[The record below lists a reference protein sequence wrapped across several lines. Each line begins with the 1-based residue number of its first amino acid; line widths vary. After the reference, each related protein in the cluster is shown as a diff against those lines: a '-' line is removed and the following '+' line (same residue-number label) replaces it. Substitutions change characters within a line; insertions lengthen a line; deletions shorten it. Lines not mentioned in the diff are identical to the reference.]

1 VLINLQHDAVEKHIT
16 ILNLLK
22 KFFSNIKYMN
32 NNNNESEKFD
42 IDKYLELIYQL
53 KKKTLNLYQDIIAK
67 YPDEKSIYQLYTL
80 FMSEI
85 IVSILY
91 F

>member
-67 YPDEKSIYQLYTL
+67 YPDEKSTYQLYTL

>member
-1 VLINLQHDAVEKHIT
+1 
-16 ILNLLK
+16 
-22 KFFSNIKYMN
+22 MN

-67 YPDEKSIYQLYTL
+67 YPDEKSTYQLYTL

>member
-1 VLINLQHDAVEKHIT
+1 MLINLQHDAVEKHIT

-67 YPDEKSIYQLYTL
+67 YPDEKSTYQLYTL